1 MGRPSEGRNGKILT
15 GGATGADTQRFPSP
29 QQAALPRRP
38 LNTSQGAMSATEA
51 GSTTSTRTGGRKA
64 RGKQGGKEP
73 VVFAAAAHQGLGLD
87 GFVDASISLSGDGA
101 AAAVSTMSN
110 SAGGVEGLVSYS
122 LDETASHP
130 PSASSTPGKSGSRG
144 KWNAEEDELL
154 RDAVQKYGGRNWKRI
169 SEILVGRTDVQCLHR
184 WQKVLRPGLIK
195 GPWTQE
201 EDDAV
206 VDLVNKHGIKSWS
219 FIARQLKGRLG
230 KQCRE
235 R

>member
-1 MGRPSEGRNGKILT
+1 
-15 GGATGADTQRFPSP
+15 
-29 QQAALPRRP
+29 
-38 LNTSQGAMSATEA
+38 
-51 GSTTSTRTGGRKA
+51 
-64 RGKQGGKEP
+64 
-73 VVFAAAAHQGLGLD
+73 
-87 GFVDASISLSGDGA
+87 
-101 AAAVSTMSN
+101 
-110 SAGGVEGLVSYS
+110 